1 MRKSLAVMAAIAL
14 SGSASWALDQNLV
27 TDAEA
32 AMHKAVNYFRSEV
45 AYGGGY
51 LGSYLADLSDQWG
64 EGHATRTQNWIQPPG
79 SPSVGF
85 AFLRAWEATGDRF
98 YLDGAKEVADALVY
112 GQLECGGWYYIVDH
126 DPEGAKRYYYRHDKG
141 TEDEAVLARRRN
153 QATFDDN
160 VTQHATRLLMAVDQ
174 ALEEKDEAIHDAA
187 LYALDFMLEAQH
199 ESGGW
204 SQRYPYS
211 GRGYGDFFTF
221 NDNTMRDCADVM
233 AIAYRTYGDER
244 YGNAV
249 RKCGDFIV
257 KAQLPEPQAV
267 WAQQYDF
274 DLKPAWARKF
284 EPPGPCGGESRG
296 VMSLLIEIAQYT
308 GDTKYLEPIPKALD
322 WYKRSALPDGGY
334 ARFYELKTNR
344 PLFFTSDN
352 RTTYWLTYDDG
363 DLPDHYSFKGQSYP
377 SSTEKAYNEIMAKGL
392 AAYAKS
398 REPKPMTVQQKA
410 ARATGMEA
418 QVRQVIGEMDGKGR
432 WLTRAG
438 GYGATGQPQIFTRV
452 FQEKMRVLSEYVGL
466 AKGR

>member
-1 MRKSLAVMAAIAL
+1 MCT
-14 SGSASWALDQNLV
+14 GTSWALDQNLV
-27 TDAEA
+27 NASEA
-32 AMHKAVNYFRSEV
+32 AMHKAVDYFRSEV

-85 AFLRAWEATGDRF
+85 AFLRAWEATGDQF

-126 DPEGAKRYYYRHDKG
+126 APEGAKRYYYLHNKDSD
-141 TEDEAVLARRRN
+141 DESLKSGRN

-204 SQRYPYS
+204 SQRFPLA
-211 GRGYGDFFTF
+211 GRGYQDFFTF
-221 NDNTMRDCADVM
+221 NDSTIRDCTDVM
-233 AIAYRTYGDER
+233 MIAHRTYGDER
-244 YGNAV
+244 YADAV
-249 RKCGDFIV
+249 RKCGDFIIT
-257 KAQLPEPQAV
+257 AQLLEPQAI

-274 DLKPAWARKF
+274 DLKPAWARRF

-296 VMSLLIEIAQYT
+296 VLSLLVEIALFA
-308 GDTKYLEPIPKALD
+308 GDTKYLEPVPNALD
-322 WYKRSALPDGGY
+322 WYRRSALPDGRY

-344 PLFFTSDN
+344 PLYLTSDN

-363 DLPDHYSFKGQSYP
+363 DLPDHYGFQSGSYP
-377 SSTEKAYNEIMAKGL
+377 SRTEEAYKAIMAQGIE
-392 AAYAKS
+392 AYVTS
-398 REPKPMTVQQKA
+398 REARPLTAQEKA
-410 ARATGMEA
+410 ARATGMEGE
-418 QVRQVIGEMDGKGR
+418 VRQVLAEQDDNGR
-432 WLTRAG
+432 WLTRTG
-438 GYGATGQPQIFTRV
+438 GYGATGAPQIFTRV
-452 FQEKMRVLSEYVGL
+452 FQEKMRVLSEYVRL